1 MSPVD
6 IIILIPLLWGLY
18 KGFVKGAII
27 ELASI
32 VALIGGVYVAVRFCD
47 YMSDKLKN
55 TTNLNQEYIPLLA
68 FSILFIVTV
77 AAVYLVAKL
86 AERFAKAV
94 ALGAVNKIAGAGLG
108 AFKFAFA
115 LSFIVFILN
124 AIDANGTFFTKDTKQ
139 KSVLLEPISQIAPFV
154 IPRIQQSEFA
164 QKVWTAAEKTDS
176 TVVNS
181 QQNKSQIN

>member
-32 VALIGGVYVAVRFCD
+32 VALMGGVYVAVRFCD
-47 YMSDKLKN
+47 YLSGKLK
-55 TTNLNQEYIPLLA
+55 TATNLNQEYIPLLA

-86 AERFAKAV
+86 AERFAKSV
-94 ALGAVNKIAGAGLG
+94 ALGAINKIAGAGLG
-108 AFKFAFA
+108 AFKFALG

-124 AIDANGTFFTKDTKQ
+124 AIDSKGTFFTNETKQ
-139 KSVLLEPISQIAPFV
+139 KSILLEPVSQIAPFV

-164 QKVWTAAEKTDS
+164 QKVWTANEKTDS

-181 QQNKSQIN
+181 RLNKNELN